1 MISHITLGTNDLSKA
16 IAFYD
21 QILGL
26 IGAKQIAKTEDVV
39 FYAFPGSDTKLSIT
53 KPHNKETA
61 TYGNGTMLALKVN
74 SNELVKKVYQLAMR
88 LGSTCEGKPGPRNDN
103 AYFACYIRDLDNNKI
118 AIFHRGNSAG
128 A

>member
-1 MISHITLGTNDLSKA
+1 VISHITLGTNDLSKA

-26 IGAKQIAKTEDVV
+26 FGAKQIAKTEDVV

-61 TYGNGTMLALKVN
+61 TYGNGTMVALKVN
-74 SNELVKKVYQLAMR
+74 SNELVKKVYQSAMR
-88 LGSTCEGKPGPRNDN
+88 LGSTR
-103 AYFACYIRDLDNNKI
+103 
-118 AIFHRGNSAG
+118 
-128 A
+128 